1 MEAFMT
7 RIVSCTRSAAL
18 VAGLAGLMA
27 ATAGAQQPP
36 GSWQGW
42 LGCWT
47 AGPAIGGV
55 SPAALAPLV
64 CITPTADANV
74 VDVVT
79 VSDDKVISTQ
89 RIDASGRE
97 LPMETKGCTGTQR
110 AQWSADGRR
119 VYLKATATCDG
130 VARVT

>member
-1 MEAFMT
+1 MK
-7 RIVSCTRSAAL
+7 RIVTFTRSAAL
-18 VAGLAGLMA
+18 VAALVGLAAGA
-27 ATAGAQQPP
+27 AGAQQPA

-47 AGPAIGGV
+47 AGPAIGGMAP
-55 SPAALAPLV
+55 SALAPLV

-79 VSDDKVISTQ
+79 VSDDKIVSTQ

-97 LPMETKGCTGTQR
+97 LPVETKGCT
-110 AQWSADGRR
+110 
-119 VYLKATATCDG
+119 
-130 VARVT
+130 